1 MTTYSLSHFTDNHTC
16 SSSLPNFKDRYIAK
30 LHDLEGA
37 RGIFASGYGPNTLHD
52 GRCPLSYKEKNIFD
66 GSIVKVHK
74 KSVTFPSKLLW
85 VIYTNEDGD
94 SFLYKPQDLGNHEF
108 SMGNRAYNVTNWDD
122 MLILT
127 ELFSSDGCLDGYSY
141 KNNRRTF
148 YEPKEICRTLWSVEF
163 DGKNILAIL
172 FAKPKM
178 SYNDVKLIITN
189 EGGSVDSNG
198 IIHKPI
204 K

>member
-1 MTTYSLSHFTDNHTC
+1 MTTYSFSHFTDNHTC
-16 SSSLPNFKDRYIAK
+16 SSSLPNFKDRYIAR

-37 RGIFASGYGPNTLHD
+37 RGIFISGYGPNTLHD
-52 GRCPLSYKEKNIFD
+52 SRC
-66 GSIVKVHK
+66 IVKYNEKSIYTGAIIKEHK

-85 VIYTNEDGD
+85 VIYQKDGFT
-94 SFLYKPQDLGNHEF
+94 FLYKPQELGKHEY
-108 SMGNRAYNVTNWDD
+108 SLGDRAYDISGWDD
-122 MLILT
+122 MFILT
-127 ELFSSDGCLDGYSY
+127 ELFEKDGVLDGFSY
-141 KNNRRTF
+141 KKEKK
-148 YEPKEICRTLWSVEF
+148 YYIPKEPCKTLWSVEF